1 MFGIVSNYTETVNE
15 VSNCMMVDVLNIHL
29 KLLAINLRL
38 KQFGSKS
45 FSSHSQFHESKCM
58 QSDQQIRSDQL
69 LSHVRLF
76 ATPWTAAR
84 QASLFITNSR
94 RSLRL
99 TSIESVM
106 PSSHLN
112 LCRPLSSWPQSLP
125 KCQLLKETNHKF
137 PFISPDFYYLALEF
151 LVFIALN
158 FLHTNFTIFVLAI
171 HHLPTQLYSINPTR
185 VEIFGHWNI

>member
-29 KLLAINLRL
+29 KLLAINFRL

-76 ATPWTAAR
+76 ATPWIAAR
-84 QASLFITNSR
+84 QASLSITNSR
-94 RSLRL
+94 SSLRL

-106 PSSHLN
+106 PFNHLV
-112 LCRPLSSWPQSLP
+112 LCRPLFLPSIFPSIRIFSNESAFASEGQSIGTSASASVLP
-125 KCQLLKETNHKF
+125 MNIQDWFPVQLTGL
-137 PFISPDFYYLALEF
+137 ISLQSKWL
-151 LVFIALN
+151 
-158 FLHTNFTIFVLAI
+158 
-171 HHLPTQLYSINPTR
+171 SR
-185 VEIFGHWNI
+185 VYIYPPNKI